1 MHRHELAVLER
12 AKQDIDRLTGPV
24 FNTLFIAAA
33 MYLMCWARIEYFSTS
48 EGLGSLDILFS
59 LSASVL
65 VLGVP
70 LLGLALLIELY
81 LRRRI
86 SKASRAP

>member
-1 MHRHELAVLER
+1 MAVLER

-24 FNTLFIAAA
+24 FNTLFIAAIL
-33 MYLMCWARIEYFSTS
+33 YLMCCARSGYFSTS
-48 EGLGSLDILFS
+48 EGLGPLDILFA

-65 VLGVP
+65 VLGIPV
-70 LLGLALLIELY
+70 LGLALLIELY

-86 SKASRAP
+86 SNASRGP